1 MYNENVKRAV
11 FLQLKANTQIDQF
24 GQANNETINELMEL
38 VDNFD
43 EGEESDFV
51 ELYNIE
57 KENLPIFPNDDIF

>member
-11 FLQLKANTQIDQF
+11 FLQLEANTQIDQF

-43 EGEESDFV
+43 ESEENDFI
-51 ELYNIE
+51 ELYDIE
-57 KENLPIFPNDDIF
+57 KNNLPLFPNDDIF

>member
-11 FLQLKANTQIDQF
+11 FLQLEANTQIDQF

-43 EGEESDFV
+43 ESEENDFI
-51 ELYNIE
+51 ELYDIE
-57 KENLPIFPNDDIF
+57 KNNFPLFPNDDIF